1 MAATACLPLH
11 HQLHRLVV
19 VVAALIQVEELQTLV
34 ALAVVA
40 VDIIWL
46 VALETL
52 HQPARHKAIT
62 AEMDLDLSDME
73 VEVGVLVRLVLMPA
87 ATHLA
92 AALLG
97 LVVLDRQITIGLVQM
112 SPMQVVVAV
121 VLGELLQHQVERA
134 ALVVVAMEE

>member
-1 MAATACLPLH
+1 
-11 HQLHRLVV
+11 
-19 VVAALIQVEELQTLV
+19 
-34 ALAVVA
+34 
-40 VDIIWL
+40 
-46 VALETL
+46 
-52 HQPARHKAIT
+52 
-62 AEMDLDLSDME
+62 
-73 VEVGVLVRLVLMPA
+73 VRLVLMPA